1 MEVFVDL
8 LPPSY
13 TVKAA
18 PSAKD
23 SRRQRQNES
32 NQNNQSDDVELSAG
46 SESEK
51 LKTTDNLPTGEDR
64 RLGEDRR
71 KNRINRGRWLESRD
85 RNDRRTAEPAFFV
98 KV

>member
-18 PSAKD
+18 PSAKE
-23 SRRQRQNES
+23 SPRKRQQERDKNE
-32 NQNNQSDDVELSAG
+32 NTELAA
-46 SESEK
+46 ESEQDII
-51 LKTTDNLPTGEDR
+51 KTDTDIALN
-64 RLGEDRR
+64 EDRR
-71 KNRINRGRWLESRD
+71 KGDDRRQQRINRGRWLESRD
-85 RNDRRTAEPAFFV
+85 RNDRRATELAIFV